1 MNRKL
6 RMGMVGGGK
15 GAFIGAVHR
24 AGAALDG
31 TIELVCGALSS
42 TPEKAKASGREL
54 FLPEDRIY
62 GSYQEM
68 YAAEATRPEGDRM
81 DFVSIVTPNHAH
93 LEPVL
98 LALDAGFHVI
108 IDKPLAFTLAEARQ
122 IAQKVEET
130 GLLLGVTYTYAAY
143 PMVKQAR
150 HMFQSGVFGAVRKVY
165 VEYPQGWLSTLL
177 EATGNQQAAWRTD
190 PARNGA
196 AGGIGDIGTHAANL
210 AEYISGH
217 RISHLCADLNITVP
231 GRLLDDDANV
241 LLRFDNDARGV
252 LLVSQVAAGDENPL
266 KIRVYGEKG
275 GIEWAQQEPN
285 TLIVKWLDRPAEIYR
300 AGGNHP
306 YLSEIALAN
315 CRTPAGHPEGYFSA
329 FANIYRNFTNTL
341 AKRLQGETP
350 SAIDLDFPDVHEG
363 VRGLAFVESVL
374 ASAAS
379 DQKWYPHL

>member
-1 MNRKL
+1 
-6 RMGMVGGGK
+6 MGMVGGGQ

-24 AGAALDG
+24 AGAAIDG
-31 TIELVCGALSS
+31 IIELVCGALSS
-42 TPEKAKASGREL
+42 TPEKAKASGRDL

-62 GSYQEM
+62 GSYEEM
-68 YAAEATRPEGDRM
+68 FKAEAARPAGDRM

-93 LEPVL
+93 LGPTL
-98 LALDAGFHVI
+98 MALEHGFHVI
-108 IDKPLAFTLAEARQ
+108 IDKPLAFTLDEARQ
-122 IAQKVEET
+122 IAAKVQET

-150 HMFQSGVFGAVRKVY
+150 DMFQSGVFGAMRKVY

-217 RISHLCADLNITVP
+217 RISHVCADINITVP
-231 GRLLDDDANV
+231 GRKLDDDGNV

-252 LLVSQVAAGDENPL
+252 LMVSQVAAGDENPL

-300 AGGNHP
+300 AGGNHA
-306 YLSEIALAN
+306 YLSEIARAN

-329 FANIYRNFTNTL
+329 FANIYRNFALTL
-341 AKRLQGETP
+341 SKRMAGETP
-350 SAIDLDFPDVHEG
+350 SAIDLDFPDAEEG
-363 VRGLAFVESVL
+363 VRGLAFVETIL
-374 ASAAS
+374 ASATS
-379 DQKWYPHL
+379 DQKWTAHL